1 MAVNYGLGGFGDGP
15 AFMNV
20 YTNAQ
25 SNISITG
32 VGLAVQFISM
42 TEKTLGTGAGTP
54 FDNTYHRIKFNRG
67 DIVVKATGVYFI
79 TYNVTTSGASNDN
92 LEWFLQI
99 KIPGGAYG
107 GAYGIQKV
115 YSRAGDMYETG
126 SQVALSL
133 NDGDSVGLFVK
144 NISDTSDIT
153 LDNANVSICK
163 LNYF

>member
-15 AFMNV
+15 AFMSLYQN
-20 YTNAQ
+20 TQ
-25 SNISITG
+25 QNISITG
-32 VGLAVQFISM
+32 AGTAVHFIAL

-67 DIVVKATGVYFI
+67 DIVVQSTGVYFI

-99 KIPGGAYG
+99 KEAGGAYG
-107 GAYGIQKV
+107 GAHGIQKV

-144 NISDTSDIT
+144 NISDTSNIT